1 MVFRGGKNDAGV
13 VGGKGSNLGECAQ
26 AGMNVPPGFCIT
38 AGAFRLH
45 MASCEI
51 DLGLRDGQTNKD
63 IAACI
68 LQQEI
73 AATTSKEIIKA
84 YKKLGSPMVA
94 VRSSATAEDLQKC
107 IICRATR
114 NVPGYH
120 GARGNCYCAIK
131 ECWASLFSERVASY
145 SMENADTS
153 DILGK
158 IACCVVVQEMVDAD
172 AAGVAFT
179 ANPMTQDRD
188 EFVITSN
195 FGLGESVV
203 SDMVTP
209 DTFTDRHGN
218 IKSKQISENKKW

>member
-1 MVFRGGKNDAGV
+1 M
-13 VGGKGSNLGECAQ
+13 
-26 AGMNVPPGFCIT
+26 
-38 AGAFRLH
+38 RLILA
-45 MASCEI
+45 AS
-51 DLGLRDGQTNKD
+51 DGQTNKD
-63 IAACI
+63 IAARI

-73 AATTSKEIIKA
+73 ASTTSKAIIKA

-94 VRSSATAEDLQKC
+94 VRSSATAEDSASASFAGQLETYLGISGQ
-107 IICRATR
+107 
-114 NVPGYH
+114 GDLLL
-120 GARGNCYCAIK
+120 AIK

-145 SMENADTS
+145 SMKNADTS

-209 DTFTDRHGN
+209 DTFITDRHGN
-218 IKSKQISENKKW
+218 IKSKQISAKNKMVTLVRKGKEWHI

>member
-1 MVFRGGKNDAGV
+1 MRRRKKRQASRSRKRSSKQRKDGEASPKRQKIAKEKYVLWFSEVGKNDAGV

-94 VRSSATAEDLQKC
+94 VRSSATAEDSASASFAGQLETYLGIMGQ
-107 IICRATR
+107 
-114 NVPGYH
+114 GELLL
-120 GARGNCYCAIK
+120 AIK
-131 ECWASLFSERVASY
+131 ECWASLFSERVAI
-145 SMENADTS
+145 D
-153 DILGK
+153 
-158 IACCVVVQEMVDAD
+158 
-172 AAGVAFT
+172 F
-179 ANPMTQDRD
+179 
-188 EFVITSN
+188 
-195 FGLGESVV
+195 
-203 SDMVTP
+203 
-209 DTFTDRHGN
+209 
-218 IKSKQISENKKW
+218 